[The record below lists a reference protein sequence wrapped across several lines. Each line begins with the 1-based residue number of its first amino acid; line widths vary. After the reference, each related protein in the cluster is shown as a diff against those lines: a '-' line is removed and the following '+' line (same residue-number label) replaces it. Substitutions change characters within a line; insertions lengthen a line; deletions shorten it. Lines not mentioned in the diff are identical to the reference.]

1 MIAYNP
7 TVPYQARASRL
18 ANEIVAAMLTNRPPP
33 REWTLVRRAAEEGH
47 PPSVETRRLVYLEL
61 EGTGLHP

>member
-1 MIAYNP
+1 MISYTP
-7 TVPYQARASRL
+7 IRPYQARASRL

-33 REWTLVRRAAEEGH
+33 REWTLLRKAAEEGH
-47 PPSVETRRLVYLEL
+47 PPSVETRRLVYEEL

>member
-1 MIAYNP
+1 MISCINHNQIA
-7 TVPYQARASRL
+7 ASRL

-33 REWTLVRRAAEEGH
+33 AEWFVLRKAAEQGH
-47 PPSVETRRLVYLEL
+47 PPSVETRRLVYEEL

>member
-1 MIAYNP
+1 MNHYIN
-7 TVPYQARASRL
+7 QAQLTASRL
-18 ANEIVAAMLTNRPPP
+18 ANEIVAAMLTFRDPPE
-33 REWTLVRRAAEEGH
+33 EWTLLRQAAEQGD